1 MKNRRVPGYRDQMVR
16 NNLRYFSFSSGK
28 IARLPFLLTYFLIR
42 RNAMKTE
49 NITNPQAY
57 TCTHVLN
64 KKLQEFDTWMKNM
77 NYRLLLEHTHSDE
90 YYKRKQLYL

>member
-1 MKNRRVPGYRDQMVR
+1 
-16 NNLRYFSFSSGK
+16 
-28 IARLPFLLTYFLIR
+28 
-42 RNAMKTE
+42 MKTE